1 MAQFFEENSH
11 AYRIFYKDY
20 LYSVGL
26 PDELENE
33 ISNAVNKCYKYYK
46 IAKENNDFSLV
57 ENDFYKLICL
67 KREEIGIINVQGED
81 NYDKLMRYCCGDY
94 FAEKLDFI
102 MNTILKS
109 ITTQNIRYSEKTD
122 FKMLSIEEM
131 KLLYQNYG
139 INLETIVFQE
149 DINNSCLQLT
159 QNDCRMTYQSHVKI
173 NAAKHEMGHILYMQ
187 NILKNEEY
195 YVYNQP
201 LSSVFDEAIALLY
214 ELIID
219 NESYFQNEQY
229 TRTPIRIEC
238 TDILR
243 LLHIIIRY
251 EIERDIINDKIGVEE
266 IKTRWNERFYEL
278 FGYEVT
284 SDNEG
289 ILQDPHW
296 FCGNFGYFP
305 IYNVAFAVALIIY
318 KILELNTANKN
329 QILLKLK
336 KHILSFGASKTEEE
350 ILLKLGVTDFC
361 RDLENVFEELKNKH
375 GGCFYTAN
383 LNNEN
388 ELS

>member
-1 MAQFFEENSH
+1 
-11 AYRIFYKDY
+11 
-20 LYSVGL
+20 
-26 PDELENE
+26 
-33 ISNAVNKCYKYYK
+33 
-46 IAKENNDFSLV
+46 
-57 ENDFYKLICL
+57 
-67 KREEIGIINVQGED
+67 
-81 NYDKLMRYCCGDY
+81 
-94 FAEKLDFI
+94 
-102 MNTILKS
+102 
-109 ITTQNIRYSEKTD
+109 
-122 FKMLSIEEM
+122 
-131 KLLYQNYG
+131 
-139 INLETIVFQE
+139 
-149 DINNSCLQLT
+149 
-159 QNDCRMTYQSHVKI
+159 
-173 NAAKHEMGHILYMQ
+173 MG
-187 NILKNEEY
+187 
-195 YVYNQP
+195 
-201 LSSVFDEAIALLY
+201 
-214 ELIID
+214 
-219 NESYFQNEQY
+219 
-229 TRTPIRIEC
+229 
-238 TDILR
+238 
-243 LLHIIIRY
+243 
-251 EIERDIINDKIGVEE
+251 E